1 MGHDDGKPE
10 HPKRCYEGGRLELNV
25 KLGSGM
31 GGALRKR
38 LVLIS
43 I

>member
-25 KLGSGM
+25 NLDRGWEEPSEKDLY
-31 GGALRKR
+31 
-38 LVLIS
+38 
-43 I
+43 